1 MGITYRQSHEGRLS
15 IEEMDNNF
23 HYIEEQL
30 AGLTSSNPDRL
41 ISTNDLEVVLDTKG
55 TLNTPLLIP
64 TSFTA
69 VCDTDHMIDTYEFND
84 NNWWQFE
91 VSFQVNPDGVVET
104 QINNP
109 FPIQTNPGYVSTNSF
124 RFTEADHGIPDF
136 IFDISLND
144 VYFPGD
150 AGWTANLAV
159 TEAPEYS
166 STIKS
171 LGAVKITAND
181 KNLTF
186 GTDGSLTFPDNS
198 VQTTAYTGIPTFD
211 QVLQTGSTTSQSFYQ
226 SIDLGVVTV
235 NTGVFGSA
243 SSNTNPT
250 TIGIQYLEDGV
261 PKITSGFSVSEVP
274 IIRFSADVPGLQ
286 KELNFK
292 LPFEKENPSY
302 PGSNLYTL
310 ATTDDL
316 PKIFKGVF
324 NQTGDQDPDVQE
336 YYNNTGYE
344 FTNWSRVQTGIYSLS
359 VTRNGASF
367 SYINVGQN
375 YLNTELS
382 KTTSWTFYNY
392 KTGYQEYSIYTYVDG
407 VLSDS
412 VAYNMF
418 IEIGLK

>member
-1 MGITYRQSHEGRLS
+1 
-15 IEEMDNNF
+15 
-23 HYIEEQL
+23 
-30 AGLTSSNPDRL
+30 
-41 ISTNDLEVVLDTKG
+41 
-55 TLNTPLLIP
+55 
-64 TSFTA
+64 
-69 VCDTDHMIDTYEFND
+69 MIGTYEFD
-84 NNWWQFE
+84 NTNLWEFHFKFE
-91 VSFQVNPDGVVET
+91 VSQNGIVSTMVD
-104 QINNP
+104 NP
-109 FPIQTNPGYVSTNSF
+109 FPIETNPGYLSGNSF

-136 IFDISLND
+136 NFDVQLDD
-144 VYFPGD
+144 VVHDF

-159 TEAPEYS
+159 TEGPEYP

-181 KNLTF
+181 NSLTF
-186 GTDGSLTFPDNS
+186 GTDGSLTFPDYS
-198 VQTTAYTGIPTFD
+198 VQTTAYTGIPTFE
-211 QVLQTGSTTSQSFYQ
+211 QVTAESNTTTQSFYQ
-226 SIDLGVVTV
+226 SIDVEGGLTI
-235 NTGVFGSA
+235 NTGVFGSF
-243 SSNTNPT
+243 SSNTNPLMNGMQLVET
-250 TIGIQYLEDGV
+250 EGDH
-261 PKITSGFSVSEVP
+261 KISLGFSTGDLPV
-274 IIRFSADVPGLQ
+274 IRLSLDLLDSQ
-286 KELNFK
+286 KELSFI
-292 LPFEKENPSY
+292 LPSDKANPSY
-302 PGSNLYTL
+302 PNPDYYTL

-316 PKIFKGVF
+316 ESFGPKIFKGVF
-324 NQTGDQDPDVQE
+324 NQTGTASPVVQE

-392 KTGYQEYSIYTYVDG
+392 KTGYQDYSIYTYVDG